1 MAQRGEKGLPIVF
14 ILVLDLAVFH
24 RNVLQKRVLSCGVD
38 HVEEIDPV
46 DAIVVEDD
54 LADAGGAPIHVLPE
68 QVSADLVHHR

>member
-1 MAQRGEKGLPIVF
+1 MAQGGEERLPIVF
-14 ILVLDLAVFH
+14 VLVLDLAVFH
-24 RNVLQKRVLSCGVD
+24 RNVLQKRVLGCGVD
-38 HVEEIDPV
+38 HVEEINPV